1 MNICPSKGSI
11 INLFAGTFVLG
22 SVLLSIFVSSNWVF
36 FTGFV
41 GFMLIISSLT
51 GFCPLAL
58 ILKAIGVKEEKC
70 CVRN

>member
-11 INLFAGTFVLG
+11 IHLLAGIFVLG
-22 SVLLSIFVSSNWVF
+22 SVLLSIFVNSNWLF

-41 GFMLIISSLT
+41 GFMLIIASLT